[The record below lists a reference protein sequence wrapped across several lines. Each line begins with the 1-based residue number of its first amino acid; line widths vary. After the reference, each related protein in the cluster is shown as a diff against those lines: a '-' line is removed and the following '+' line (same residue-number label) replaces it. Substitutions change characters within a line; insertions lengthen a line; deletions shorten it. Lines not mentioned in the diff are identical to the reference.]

1 MGYCT
6 SCGHPLGVGRFCT
19 SCGHPVAAPP
29 ETHDRTDTAERPAVP
44 VATPPPPPPAAHPG
58 QVPPPP
64 RYPLFADEAPTTPP
78 PAGPPGYVAPPAAP
92 PAAPLAAPLAAP
104 PAARHRP
111 WWPWLVLAAVLVLVV
126 AVLVG
131 VSALSGDDDTPAAR
145 DDRAS
150 DGPRDGS
157 GSPTAGSLDSRST
170 VEVPATAPPN
180 QDTAGQRTTYD
191 GDNLLDGVPETC
203 WRMPGDGTGEELT
216 VTLPGRTHLRSVG
229 IINGYAKTAQDAQGR
244 ELDWYHGN
252 RRVLAVEWVFD
263 DGTTVPQ
270 QLEDT
275 TAVQSV
281 DVDVT
286 TTTVVLRLV
295 EVSPPGRGPAAR
307 DYTAI
312 SDLSLVAG

>member
-19 SCGHPVAAPP
+19 NCGHPVGAP
-29 ETHDRTDTAERPAVP
+29 TADRTDTAERPAVP
-44 VATPPPPPPAAHPG
+44 VAPPPAPPPPSPPPSPPPPAQAG
-58 QVPPPP
+58 QVPPSPP
-64 RYPLFADEAPTTPP
+64 RFPLFADEAPVAPTAPTGPPP
-78 PAGPPGYVAPPAAP
+78 PAPPPPQ
-92 PAAPLAAPLAAP
+92 
-104 PAARHRP
+104 RHRRP
-111 WWPWLVLAAVLVLVV
+111 RRWPWLALAAAVLILVAGVLAGV
-126 AVLVG
+126 A
-131 VSALSGDDDTPAAR
+131 ALTGDDDATSAGGR
-145 DDRAS
+145 QGSGRS
-150 DGPRDGS
+150 TDGPGPA
-157 GSPTAGSLDSRST
+157 PTGSLASRST

-180 QDTAGQRTTYD
+180 QDTAGRRTTYD
-191 GDNLLDGVPETC
+191 GANLVDGVPETC

-229 IINGYAKTAQDAQGR
+229 LINGYAKIARDAQGR

-252 RRVLAVEWVFD
+252 RRVLSVEWVFD

-270 QLEDT
+270 DLDDT

-295 EVSPPGRGPAAR
+295 SVSPPGSGPAAR

-312 SDLSLVAG
+312 SDLTLVAR